1 MRKYQKNGYKWLR
14 TLEAWKFGGILAD
27 DMGLGKTLQVIA
39 VLLAAKLE
47 GKSGTSLVVAPA
59 ALVFNWGEELA
70 RFAPQLEG
78 FPNRRK
84 SVRASGEASD
94 ILRFRCSGHFLR
106 PFKKRY

>member
-39 VLLAAKLE
+39 ILLAAKLE
-47 GKSGTSLVVAPA
+47 GKTGTSLVVAPA

-70 RFAPQLEG
+70 RFAPQLKVSLIAGNQSE
-78 FPNRRK
+78 RQAK
-84 SVRASGEASD
+84 LQTYSD
-94 ILRFRCSGHFLR
+94 FDVLVDVY
-106 PFKKRY
+106 KRQA